1 MAKNVLV
8 TGAAGKLGNYVS
20 PYLKELGYNV
30 TNFDRVPYPPG
41 SANDNLKL
49 PFVKGELTSLGDCMR
64 AIAHAQPDVIVH
76 LGAIPSNTEI
86 QPAYAQEWDRR
97 VQDGARFI
105 QMYDEDETMKSNV
118 MGTYYLVDAARRLGV
133 KKIVMA
139 TSYFVLGIGFRL
151 SGKSFMP
158 EYLPIDENHPCMPEE
173 TYALSKLIDEEI
185 LKAFSRGYGMK
196 TIALRLLGVYYP
208 DSERHRQMYKFGIT
222 VPAATTEKEGYLISN
237 TYQYVDSRDVAR
249 AVALSIEAEEGLKD
263 FEAFFIATD
272 TVYKENTTEVIPKRW
287 PMFKDMGKDIKGTD
301 GIISIEKARKL
312 LKYEPMYSWRNNG

>member
-105 QMYDEDETMKSNV
+105 MMYDEDETM
-118 MGTYYLVDAARRLGV
+118 
-133 KKIVMA
+133 
-139 TSYFVLGIGFRL
+139 
-151 SGKSFMP
+151 
-158 EYLPIDENHPCMPEE
+158 
-173 TYALSKLIDEEI
+173 
-185 LKAFSRGYGMK
+185 
-196 TIALRLLGVYYP
+196 
-208 DSERHRQMYKFGIT
+208 
-222 VPAATTEKEGYLISN
+222 
-237 TYQYVDSRDVAR
+237 
-249 AVALSIEAEEGLKD
+249 
-263 FEAFFIATD
+263 
-272 TVYKENTTEVIPKRW
+272 
-287 PMFKDMGKDIKGTD
+287 
-301 GIISIEKARKL
+301 
-312 LKYEPMYSWRNNG
+312 